1 MKQMETDLVIISAG
15 TAGLAAAVAAA
26 ENGVKVSAF
35 EKAATTGGTGNMGMG
50 PFAVGSRLQKIK
62 NVPLSAEDAFRIFME
77 YTHYRVDGRLVS
89 EYINKS
95 ADTIQW
101 LEDMGVVFVDVL
113 AYVKGAHFTHHA
125 AAGASGHSG
134 PQSSAMIMKAMTERA
149 RELEVK
155 FYLNTPVKKILKENG
170 RITGVIAQ
178 GPDGEEIQANA
189 RAVIIATG
197 GFGDSPELIKKYT
210 GYEWGKDIYSFRIP
224 GLVGDGIRMA
234 WEVGAGEEGLN
245 MEITCSVPQKS
256 LEENQKSIMAGQAIT
271 MSLFQQPG
279 LLVNLF
285 GERFMDEASGNPTFL
300 GNAVSRQPKRC
311 AFKIFDSTLIKYYEQ
326 NGLDFLSFMTP
337 NPKIE
342 NILEKAEIAAKDN
355 EHVFI
360 ADSLDSLAQKTGIN
374 VEGLKKTV
382 EEYNKMCEVG
392 RDPIFHKK
400 AEYLRPLKGP
410 KYVAGRIFPSG
421 YGSLGGIKINHRME
435 VVTQEQ
441 EPIPGLY
448 AAGVDATS
456 IFADSYVF
464 TLPGNTMGFALNGG
478 RMAGENAVKYI
489 KSQKKLR
496 ETRNN
501 IRLSG

>member
-1 MKQMETDLVIISAG
+1 VKQIETDLAIISAG

-26 ENGVKVSAF
+26 EKGVKVTSF

-50 PFAVGSRLQKIK
+50 PFAVGSRLQKVK
-62 NVPLSAEDAFRIFME
+62 NIPLDTQEAFRIFME

-149 RELEVK
+149 RELGVK
-155 FYLNTPVKKILKENG
+155 FYLTTPVEKILKENDC
-170 RITGVIAQ
+170 ITGLVARGQ
-178 GPDGEEIQANA
+178 DGEEIRVRA

-210 GYEWGKDIYSFRIP
+210 GYEWGKDIFNFRIP

-245 MEITCSVPQKS
+245 MELTCGVPQKS

-285 GERFMDEASGNPTFL
+285 GERFMDEGSGNPTFL
-300 GNAVSRQPKRC
+300 GNAVSRQPKHC
-311 AFKIFDSTLIKYYEQ
+311 AFKIFDSTLLKYYEQ

-337 NPKIE
+337 DPKIE
-342 NILEKAEIAAKDN
+342 NILEKAEAAAKDN

-360 ADSLDSLAQKTGIN
+360 ADSLDDLCRKTGIN
-374 VEGLKKTV
+374 AGGLKKTI
-382 EEYNKMCEVG
+382 EEYNKMCETG

-400 AEYLRPLKGP
+400 AEFLRPIKEP
-410 KYVAGRIFPSG
+410 KYVAGRIFPSA
-421 YGSLGGIKINHRME
+421 YGSLGGIKINYRME

-441 EPIPGLY
+441 VPIPGLY
-448 AAGVDATS
+448 AAGVDATA
-456 IFADSYVF
+456 IYADSYVF
-464 TLPGNTMGFALNGG
+464 VLPGNTMGFAINGG
-478 RMAGENAVKYI
+478 RMAGENAADYI
-489 KSQKKLR
+489 KTIAKTQK
-496 ETRNN
+496 
-501 IRLSG
+501 